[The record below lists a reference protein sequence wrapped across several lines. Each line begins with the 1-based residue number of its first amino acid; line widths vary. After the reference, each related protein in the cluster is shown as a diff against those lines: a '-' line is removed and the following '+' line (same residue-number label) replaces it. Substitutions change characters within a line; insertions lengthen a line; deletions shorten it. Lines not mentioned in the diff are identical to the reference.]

1 MTERKRE
8 SGGVRRYSEAFKL
21 QVIREYEAGEHGS
34 IAAACRRYAITGNG
48 TVKAW
53 LKKYG
58 KAHLM
63 KKVMRVEAAGE
74 DDRLRTLERDVK
86 RLKEALGDAH
96 IDLKLGE
103 QYLKIA
109 CRRAGEEDVEAFKKK
124 HGGRR

>member
-1 MTERKRE
+1 MTERKRVA
-8 SGGVRRYSEAFKL
+8 GAVRRYSEAFKL

-34 IAAACRRYAITGNG
+34 VAAASRRYAITGNG
-48 TVKAW
+48 TVKGW
-53 LKKYG
+53 LKQYG
-58 KAHLM
+58 KTHLM

-74 DDRLRTLERDVK
+74 DDRLRALEREVK

-109 CRRAGEEDVEAFKKK
+109 CRRAGDEDVEAFKKK
-124 HGGRR
+124 HGGKR